1 MMGFFTELFNQAE
14 QQSISQVILGQA
26 HRGRLNLL
34 TGLLQFPP
42 VAMFR
47 KMRGLPEFPPE
58 QAGAGDVLSHLSAS
72 PRLDGVRVTLLPNP
86 SHLEAVNPVA
96 AGAARAKHL

>member
-1 MMGFFTELFNQAE
+1 M
-14 QQSISQVILGQA
+14 VLGQA

-34 TGLLQFPP
+34 AGLLGLPP

-58 QAGAGDVLSHLSAS
+58 QYGTAAYS
-72 PRLDGVRVTLLPNP
+72 
-86 SHLEAVNPVA
+86 LEYCIHYSIQFCNSRNDFV
-96 AGAARAKHL
+96 